1 MGKRIMLTC
10 SLLLA
15 LAIPMNADA
24 QQQITVNGQQIEKT
38 ATQLTFQGDNV
49 VLHFDDGTDMSADM
63 ALVDI
68 VFDTATGIGGVESY
82 LLKATLGG
90 KLIVNGLTA
99 GETVSIYDAQGRLM
113 RQTRAAQSTLNED
126 ISNLPGGMYLLKV
139 GKKAIKFVKR

>member
-49 VLHFDDGTDMSADM
+49 VLHFDMSADM

-82 LLKATLGG
+82 SLKTTLGG

-113 RQTRAAQSTLNED
+113 RQTRAVQSTLNED